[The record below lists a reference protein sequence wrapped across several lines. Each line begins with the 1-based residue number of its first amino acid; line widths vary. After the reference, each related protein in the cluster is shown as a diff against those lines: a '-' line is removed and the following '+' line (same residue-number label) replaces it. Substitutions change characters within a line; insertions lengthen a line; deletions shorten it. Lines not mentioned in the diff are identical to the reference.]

1 MEYDLVNNP
10 KHYVERSAKLEPI
23 DILKYAPFALGSAL
37 KYMIRAGYK
46 DDELQDLN
54 KAEYY
59 LNVSTKT
66 IRESCDVDVAYQGFF
81 DKYGMFLSK
90 FPGLPKIQYTMSY
103 SPDIISKLLEFVQ
116 YRKNMLTKDQKRFQ

>member
-59 LNVSTKT
+59 LNVSSKT
-66 IRESCDVDVAYQGFF
+66 IRESCDGNATYQEFF
-81 DKYGMFLSK
+81 DKYGMFLPK

-116 YRKNMLTKDQKRFQ
+116 YRKNMLDRDSM